1 MKVTE
6 SIKFRVDSCMLSSS
20 HESTLS
26 LLLFLILSSPY
37 LIRPMNLELHAA
49 KVDAVVVAVVAAF
62 TADAFVAATVVDVI
76 VNAA

>member
-1 MKVTE
+1 
-6 SIKFRVDSCMLSSS
+6 MLSSS

-49 KVDAVVVAVVAAF
+49 KVDADVVDVVVAVVVAAF
-62 TADAFVAATVVDVI
+62 TAVAVVAATVVVVI
-76 VNAA
+76 VYAA